1 MYNELVKK
9 VNATQTNDT
18 SNLIK
23 NIDYNTKVE
32 EVEKDISV
40 HDISITTQEFNKL
53 TTENCFKISTSK
65 ATEGD
70 IGHFIK
76 KTVLIVH

>member
-53 TTENCFKISTSK
+53 TTENCFKTSK